1 MSNDTNGPANANRK
15 DKNGR
20 YRSLAER
27 IRTHIKWRWDIHVVK
42 PCRRLRHWLSPSVA
56 ERYRLERL
64 VGPVG
69 WWDELRAY
77 QFNFVRRMGLEP
89 KHRMLDIGC
98 GPLQGGI
105 PFMSFLEADCYVGID
120 ARAHVLDEAYRLI
133 AKEKLS
139 YKNPRLILS
148 TRFGRDELT
157 GGRFDFIWISQLL
170 YRLTS
175 RSSASA

>member
-1 MSNDTNGPANANRK
+1 MSNDRPSERK
-15 DKNGR
+15 SQRQERALPEPCGTDPYPHQVAVGHPR
-20 YRSLAER
+20 RETLPQVAALALTER
-27 IRTHIKWRWDIHVVK
+27 
-42 PCRRLRHWLSPSVA
+42 RR
-56 ERYRLERL
+56 RYRLERL

-133 AKEKLS
+133 AKEKLCTRTRVSSSRPGSAATSSRGASISSGSHS
-139 YKNPRLILS
+139 YCTI
-148 TRFGRDELT
+148 
-157 GGRFDFIWISQLL
+157 
-170 YRLTS
+170 LTS